1 MHQDITH
8 AMHGSTAAMSV
19 AESPKNL
26 NSEHKKHKKGQTTLK
41 QIVNE
46 ALRHGLERMG
56 QPVVPQ
62 KPFRTHAVN
71 LGQCYFPNLDNTGEV
86 LAGAEGESRN

>member
-1 MHQDITH
+1 MRTTLSLDDDV
-8 AMHGSTAAMSV
+8 AALLKQ
-19 AESPKNL
+19 A
-26 NSEHKKHKKGQTTLK
+26 HKRQKDKRGQTTLK

-71 LGQCYFPNLDNTGEV
+71 LGQCYFPNLDNTWEV
-86 LAGAEGESRN
+86 LAGPQGESRN